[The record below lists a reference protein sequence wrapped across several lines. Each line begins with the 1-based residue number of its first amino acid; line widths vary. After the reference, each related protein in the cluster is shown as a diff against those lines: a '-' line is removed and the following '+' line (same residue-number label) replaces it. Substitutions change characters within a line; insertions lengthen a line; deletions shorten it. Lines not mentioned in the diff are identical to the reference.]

1 VDCILTISSGIG
13 HKIFV
18 DGAPVVGP
26 EGRGGEI
33 GHLRVDFSVDAPIC
47 ECGGQGHLGAVAS
60 GRAVGFHMH
69 RTAKSLPPGLRDSP
83 LARWLE
89 HDAISDQMNQELVAH
104 WRNNDALAHRVV
116 TALAEP
122 LGRALAALHLS
133 VGAQRFVLMGGFA
146 LALGEPY
153 RQLLADAA
161 AKASPVSPS
170 EWLSWLELGFA
181 DDDSGLLGLGKYLA
195 ACAANEVS

>member
-1 VDCILTISSGIG
+1 
-13 HKIFV
+13 
-18 DGAPVVGP
+18 
-26 EGRGGEI
+26 
-33 GHLRVDFSVDAPIC
+33 
-47 ECGGQGHLGAVAS
+47 
-60 GRAVGFHMH
+60 
-69 RTAKSLPPGLRDSP
+69 
-83 LARWLE
+83 
-89 HDAISDQMNQELVAH
+89 
-104 WRNNDALAHRVV
+104 
-116 TALAEP
+116 
-122 LGRALAALHLS
+122 
-133 VGAQRFVLMGGFA
+133 MGGFA